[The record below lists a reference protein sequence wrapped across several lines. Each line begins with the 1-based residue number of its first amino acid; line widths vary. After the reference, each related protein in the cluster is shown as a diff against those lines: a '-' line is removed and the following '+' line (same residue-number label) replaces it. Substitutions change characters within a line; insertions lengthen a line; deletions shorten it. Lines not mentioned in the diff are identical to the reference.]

1 MDAIT
6 ILKKF
11 AEGTLTDQEL
21 ERQLQENPQME
32 ACLCNPSLDWHNTYL
47 QHTTPYL
54 YLAEM
59 NIQTLTGRYEAQAM
73 IQLFLEKSGIKSVD
87 YKKYREDYE
96 LISRAQ
102 PKYVDAP
109 PAFIEKHILLKES
122 EHSKTAQQQLAKE
135 RFAALF
141 RFHGKPP
148 KWIQN
153 PAWPIINEKPLF
165 YLGALPIK
173 NCDLFHD
180 DGCIYIFTDPDTGLM
195 TTIQQWY

>member
-1 MDAIT
+1 MEAIT

-11 AEGTLTDQEL
+11 AEGTITDQEL
-21 ERQLQENPQME
+21 ERQLQENPQIE
-32 ACLCNPSLDWHNTYL
+32 ACLSDPSLDWHTTYL

-73 IQLFLEKSGIKSVD
+73 IQLFLEKSGIKCVD

-96 LISRAQ
+96 LIHRAQ
-102 PKYVDAP
+102 PKYIDAP
-109 PAFIEKHILLKES
+109 AAFIEKHILPKKS
-122 EHSKTAQQQLAKE
+122 EHSKTAQQQLVKE

-141 RFHGKPP
+141 RFHSKPP

-153 PAWPIINEKPLF
+153 PAWPIVNEKPLF
-165 YLGALPIK
+165 YLGELPIK
-173 NCDLFHD
+173 KCNLYHD
-180 DGCIYIFTDPDTGLM
+180 DGCIYIFTDPDTGSM